1 MEPGANGEGRRE
13 AVGEETTFSAAFCQI
28 LIFLEQVKFP
38 KNLGEEDKV
47 GHRRYSQLAGN

>member
-47 GHRRYSQLAGN
+47 GHGRYSQLAGN